1 MEKKTFRSRWK
12 LPSKPTGP
20 IEWGKAIKSILL
32 IFLAVIIAQL
42 TGLGDGTKLI
52 MLITLN
58 ATIMI
63 DLPLPFSKIIQVTL
77 LGFFLTLL
85 AFICSF
91 LALSSL
97 PLFLLFTIIL
107 AFFSSSLFIFSE
119 TAGSLGFLIFI
130 NYIFSVI
137 FINQTVNIREWVLYI
152 ILSFFVASI
161 LLVPRALGRK
171 TDILRMISTT
181 FLPETSLER
190 VISTRQALSGLLLD
204 ERDYNLLKIGTYITR
219 YRTSSK
225 LIISTM
231 ECQSQ
236 ELYHGFM
243 DSVDKASIEIASHI
257 TGTPDQVDLTS
268 VHHELEKIEKGSE
281 YKNKPNEF
289 KNKSTNTSG
298 FGGTN
303 PTNLLIKLR
312 FLLKRAN
319 ELLLVEY
326 PSATKRSFSSP
337 RTRLSEVI
345 AANFNLNNMYIHHVL
360 RFSLALTLG
369 LLAVYLS
376 PYHDRD
382 FIWITMGIL
391 IIMKPDI
398 TSTINNFISRGL
410 FNFLAIILVLIMGLI
425 FPHDILLLLGFLMLF
440 FFRAF
445 FPNYMGLSLMAI
457 TVFVVLTWPTGPL
470 WGNALARVIDITLG
484 GIIAFCCA
492 YLIWPGKQ
500 AMNIPE
506 QIAKNI
512 RANCEY
518 AENIFQAS
526 FNGDNNGIT
535 SKSYRKY
542 LLEEKNLESSLRKV
556 EDTFQDVGEDI
567 SLFREL
573 GAINRKLSSDL
584 TEARSLLESGESIKD
599 ITRYSEQLTSAMR
612 EIALS
617 VEKNVILP
625 PVTIDMIS
633 DKGNILEENIE
644 NYLNMIRN
652 DIHYLQLDVELA
664 LRLGAFKK
672 YSNLI

>member
-1 MEKKTFRSRWK
+1 MEKKTFISRWK
-12 LPSKPTGP
+12 IPSKPTGP
-20 IEWGKAIKSILL
+20 IEWGKAAKSILL
-32 IFLAVIIAQL
+32 IALAVIIAQL

-63 DLPLPFSKIIQVTL
+63 DLPLPFRKIIQVTL

-91 LALSSL
+91 LSLSSL
-97 PLFLLFTIIL
+97 PVFICFTIII

-137 FINQTVNIREWVLYI
+137 FINQAVNIREWVLYI
-152 ILSFFVASI
+152 ILSFLVASI
-161 LLVPRALGRK
+161 LLIPRALGRK
-171 TDILRMISTT
+171 DDILRMISTT

-204 ERDYNLLKIGTYITR
+204 ERDYNLLKIGTYLTR
-219 YRTSSK
+219 YRTYSK

-243 DSVDKASIEIASHI
+243 DSVDKASIKIASHI
-257 TGTPDQVDLTS
+257 TGTSGQVDLKS
-268 VHHELEKIEKGSE
+268 VHLELEKIEKESESNNSFGLEGGS
-281 YKNKPNEF
+281 
-289 KNKSTNTSG
+289 
-298 FGGTN
+298 
-303 PTNLLIKLR
+303 PTNLLVKLR

-337 RTRLSEVI
+337 RSRLTEVI
-345 AANFNLNNMYIHHVL
+345 SANFNLNSMYIHHVM

-398 TSTINNFISRGL
+398 TSTVNNFVSRGL

-470 WGNALARVIDITLG
+470 WENAIARVIDITLG

-492 YLIWPGKQ
+492 YLIWPGKL
-500 AMNIPE
+500 AVNIPE
-506 QIAKNI
+506 QIARNI

-518 AENIFQAS
+518 AENIFQES
-526 FNGDNNGIT
+526 LTGDT
-535 SKSYRKY
+535 SEKTIKSYRKY

-573 GAINRKLSSDL
+573 GVINRKLSSDL
-584 TEARSLLESGESIKD
+584 TEAKSLLESGESIKD

-617 VEKNVILP
+617 LEKNVILP
-625 PVTIDMIS
+625 PVTIDRIL
-633 DKGNILEENIE
+633 DNEDILEETIE
-644 NYLNMIRN
+644 NYLNMIIN
-652 DIHYLQLDVELA
+652 DVHYLQLDVELA

>member
-1 MEKKTFRSRWK
+1 MEKKNFTSRWK

-58 ATIMI
+58 ATIII
-63 DLPLPFSKIIQVTL
+63 DLPLPFRKIIQVTL
-77 LGFFLTLL
+77 LGFFMTLL

-97 PLFLLFTIIL
+97 PVFLFFTIIL
-107 AFFSSSLFIFSE
+107 AFFSCSLFIFSE

-130 NYIFSVI
+130 NYIFSGI

-152 ILSFFVASI
+152 ILSFLVASI

-171 TDILRMISTT
+171 TNILRMISTT
-181 FLPETSLER
+181 FLPETSLEM
-190 VISTRQALSGLLLD
+190 VLSTRQALSGLLLD
-204 ERDYNLLKIGTYITR
+204 ERDYNLLKIGTYLTR
-219 YRTSSK
+219 YRTYSK
-225 LIISTM
+225 LIISTI

-236 ELYHGFM
+236 EAYHGFM
-243 DSVDKASIEIASHI
+243 DSVDNASIKIASHI
-257 TGTPDQVDLTS
+257 TGTPGQVDLTS
-268 VHHELEKIEKGSE
+268 VHHELEKIE
-281 YKNKPNEF
+281 NESRYN
-289 KNKSTNTSG
+289 NKSKNTSG
-298 FGGTN
+298 CEGTN

-319 ELLLVEY
+319 ELLLVKY
-326 PSATKRSFSSP
+326 PSATRRSFSSP
-337 RTRLSEVI
+337 RTKLSEVI
-345 AANFNLNNMYIHHVL
+345 AANFNLNNLYIHHVL
-360 RFSLALTLG
+360 RYSLALTLG

-391 IIMKPDI
+391 IIMKPDV

-410 FNFLAIILVLIMGLI
+410 FNFLAIILVLIMGLV

-457 TVFVVLTWPTGPL
+457 TVFVVLTRPTGPL
-470 WGNALARVIDITLG
+470 WGNAIARVIDITLG

-512 RANCEY
+512 RANCEF

-526 FNGDNNGIT
+526 FDDTNDRII

-567 SLFREL
+567 CLFREL
-573 GAINRKLSSDL
+573 GVINRKLSSDL

-599 ITRYSEQLTSAMR
+599 ITRYSEQLTSALR

-625 PVTIDMIS
+625 PVTIDRIS
-633 DKGNILEENIE
+633 DKGDILEENIE
-644 NYLNMIRN
+644 NYLNMIIN

-672 YSNLI
+672 YSKLI

>member
-1 MEKKTFRSRWK
+1 MMEKKTFTSRWK
-12 LPSKPTGP
+12 IPSKPTGP
-20 IEWGKAIKSILL
+20 IEWGKALKSISL

-42 TGLGDGTKLI
+42 TGLGEGTKLI
-52 MLITLN
+52 ILITLN

-63 DLPLPFSKIIQVTL
+63 DLPLPFRKIIQLVL
-77 LGFFLTLL
+77 FGFFLTLL

-97 PLFLLFTIIL
+97 PVFLFCTIIM

-137 FINQTVNIREWVLYI
+137 FINQTVNIHEWVMYI
-152 ILSFFVASI
+152 ILSFLVASI
-161 LLVPRALGRK
+161 LLIPRALGRK
-171 TDILRMISTT
+171 TDILKMISTS
-181 FLPETSLER
+181 FLPKTSLER
-190 VISTRQALSGLLLD
+190 VLSTRQALSGLLLD
-204 ERDYNLLKIGTYITR
+204 ERDYNLLKIGTYLTR
-219 YRTSSK
+219 YRMYSK
-225 LIISTM
+225 LVISTM

-236 ELYHGFM
+236 ELYYDFM
-243 DSVDKASIEIASHI
+243 DSVDKASIKIATSI
-257 TGTPDQVDLTS
+257 TDAPGQVDLKS
-268 VHHELEKIEKGSE
+268 VHLELEKVEKRSGS
-281 YKNKPNEF
+281 N
-289 KNKSTNTSG
+289 SSSG
-298 FGGTN
+298 FDGSS
-303 PTNLLIKLR
+303 PTNVLVKLR
-312 FLLKRAN
+312 FLLERAN
-319 ELLLVEY
+319 ELLSVEY
-326 PSATKRSFSSP
+326 PSVTRRSFSSP
-337 RTRLSEVI
+337 RTRFSEVI

-360 RFSLALTLG
+360 RFSIALTLG

-470 WGNALARVIDITLG
+470 WGNAIARVIDITIG

-492 YLIWPGKQ
+492 YLIWPGRL
-500 AMNIPE
+500 AVNIPE
-506 QIAKNI
+506 QIARNI

-518 AENIFQAS
+518 AENIFQGS
-526 FNGDNNGIT
+526 LNGDNDGIAL
-535 SKSYRKY
+535 KSYRKY

-556 EDTFQDVGEDI
+556 EDTFQDVREDI

-573 GAINRKLSSDL
+573 GVINRKLSSDL
-584 TEARSLLESGESIKD
+584 TEAKSKLESGESIQD
-599 ITRYSEQLTSAMR
+599 ITRYLEQLTSAMR

-625 PVTIDMIS
+625 PVTIDKIS
-633 DKGNILEENIE
+633 DNGDVLEETIE
-644 NYLNMIRN
+644 NYLNWIIN
-652 DIHYLQLDVELA
+652 DIYYLQLDVELA

>member
-1 MEKKTFRSRWK
+1 MEKKNFTSRWK

-58 ATIMI
+58 ATIII
-63 DLPLPFSKIIQVTL
+63 DLPLPFRKIIQVTL

-91 LALSSL
+91 LSLSSL
-97 PLFLLFTIIL
+97 PVFLLFTIIL

-137 FINQTVNIREWVLYI
+137 FINQTVNIREWLLYI
-152 ILSFFVASI
+152 ILSFLVASI

-190 VISTRQALSGLLLD
+190 VLSTRQALSGLLLD
-204 ERDYNLLKIGTYITR
+204 ERDYNLLKIGTYLTR
-219 YRTSSK
+219 YRTYSK

-236 ELYHGFM
+236 LLYHGFM
-243 DSVDKASIEIASHI
+243 DSVDKASIKIASHI
-257 TGTPDQVDLTS
+257 TGTPGQVGLTS
-268 VHHELEKIEKGSE
+268 VHLELEKVEKGSE
-281 YKNKPNEF
+281 YKNKS
-289 KNKSTNTSG
+289 KNNSV
-298 FGGTN
+298 FEGTN
-303 PTNLLIKLR
+303 PINLLIRLR

-319 ELLLVEY
+319 ESLLVEY
-326 PSATKRSFSSP
+326 PTVTRKSFSSP
-337 RTRLSEVI
+337 RNRLSEVI

-391 IIMKPDI
+391 IIMKPDV
-398 TSTINNFISRGL
+398 TSTINNFISRVL

-457 TVFVVLTWPTGPL
+457 TVFVALTWPTGPL

-500 AMNIPE
+500 AVNIPE

-512 RANCEY
+512 RANCEF

-526 FNGDNNGIT
+526 FDDTNDGII

-567 SLFREL
+567 CLFREL
-573 GAINRKLSSDL
+573 GVINRKLSSDL

-599 ITRYSEQLTSAMR
+599 ITRYSEQLTSALR

-625 PVTIDMIS
+625 PVTIDRIS
-633 DKGNILEENIE
+633 DKGDILEENIE
-644 NYLNMIRN
+644 NYLNMIIN
-652 DIHYLQLDVELA
+652 DVHYLQLDVELA

-672 YSNLI
+672 YSKSDLA

>member
-1 MEKKTFRSRWK
+1 MEKKTFTSWWK

-20 IEWGKAIKSILL
+20 IEWGKALKSILL
-32 IFLAVIIAQL
+32 VFLAVIIAQL

-91 LALSSL
+91 LSLSSL
-97 PLFLLFTIIL
+97 PVFLFFTIIL
-107 AFFSSSLFIFSE
+107 AVFSSSLFIFSE

-137 FINQTVNIREWVLYI
+137 FINQTVNIREWVLYL
-152 ILSFFVASI
+152 ILSFLVASI

-171 TDILRMISTT
+171 ADILRMISTT

-190 VISTRQALSGLLLD
+190 VLSTRKALSGLLLD
-204 ERDYNLLKIGTYITR
+204 ERDYNLLKIGTYLTR
-219 YRTSSK
+219 YRTYSK

-231 ECQSQ
+231 DYQSQ
-236 ELYHGFM
+236 LLYNGFM
-243 DSVDKASIEIASHI
+243 DSVDKASIKIASRI
-257 TGTPDQVDLTS
+257 TGTPGQVDLKS
-268 VHHELEKIEKGSE
+268 VHLELEKIEKGS
-281 YKNKPNEF
+281 KT
-289 KNKSTNTSG
+289 KSSSGSEGAGPTNT
-298 FGGTN
+298 
-303 PTNLLIKLR
+303 LVKLK

-319 ELLLVEY
+319 ELLLMEY
-326 PSATKRSFSSP
+326 PSVTGRSFSSP
-337 RTRLSEVI
+337 RTRLREVI
-345 AANFNLNNMYIHHVL
+345 AANFNLNNLYIHHVL
-360 RFSLALTLG
+360 RYSLALTLG

-391 IIMKPDI
+391 IIMKPDV
-398 TSTINNFISRGL
+398 TSTVNNFISRGL

-457 TVFVVLTWPTGPL
+457 TIFVVLTWPTGPL
-470 WGNALARVIDITLG
+470 WENAIARVIDITLG

-492 YLIWPGKQ
+492 YLIWPGKLTV
-500 AMNIPE
+500 NIPE
-506 QIAKNI
+506 QIARNI
-512 RANCEY
+512 CANCEY
-518 AENIFQAS
+518 AENIFRESLNRDKDKIVPKS
-526 FNGDNNGIT
+526 F
-535 SKSYRKY
+535 RKY

-556 EDTFQDVGEDI
+556 EDTFQDVAEDI
-567 SLFREL
+567 ALFMEL
-573 GAINRKLSSDL
+573 GVINRKLFSDL
-584 TEARSLLESGESIKD
+584 TKARSLLESGESIKD
-599 ITRYSEQLTSAMR
+599 ITRYHEQLTSALR

-617 VEKNVILP
+617 VDKNVILP
-625 PVTIDMIS
+625 PVTIDRIP
-633 DKGNILEENIE
+633 DKGDILEENIE
-644 NYLNMIRN
+644 NYLNMIIN
-652 DIHYLQLDVELA
+652 DVHYLQLDVELA

-672 YSNLI
+672 YSKLI